1 MNNSVFFDHIRVDS
15 YSSTPKYLQLA
26 HAILGAIK
34 EGKFQKNN
42 ILPSLNE
49 LTTHLEISRETAD
62 RGYKYLRYLGILK
75 AVPGK
80 GHFISKTEVYAP
92 RRICLLVNKISDGK
106 NLFYHELMEALGNNV
121 SIDFYIYNNDFL
133 LFKRLLQQRHDYAY
147 YVILPHFM
155 DNEEE
160 AEALIDTLP
169 KEKLILLD
177 KRLKRV
183 RKNHTN
189 IYEDFEGDIY
199 TALEQAL
206 PSLEKYH
213 TLKLIFHKKSYLP
226 FDIKRG
232 FHRFCQQ
239 YAFERTVLDKIDSIQ
254 LNKGEVYVCVNDD
267 DMVNLLDKISASH
280 LTLGKDLGMISYN
293 ETPLKKYI
301 AGGITTISTDYKQM
315 AFLTAQS
322 IKENKQQDIA
332 LNFCLQLRAS
342 L

>member
-1 MNNSVFFDHIRVDS
+1 MNNSIFFDHIRVDS

-42 ILPSLNE
+42 VLPSLNE

-80 GHFISKTEVYAP
+80 GHFITKTEIYAP
-92 RRICLLVNKISDGK
+92 CRICLLVNKISDGK
-106 NLFYHELMEALGNNV
+106 NIFYHELVRTLGNNV

-133 LFKRLLQQRHDYAY
+133 LFKHLLHQRNDYAY
-147 YVILPHFM
+147 YVILPHFI

-160 AEALIDTLP
+160 AETLIDTLP

-177 KRLKRV
+177 KRLKQV
-183 RKNHTN
+183 KKNHSN

-206 PSLEKYH
+206 PALAKYH
-213 TLKLIFHKKSYLP
+213 TLKLIFHKRSYLP
-226 FDIKRG
+226 IDIKSG
-232 FHRFCQQ
+232 FSRFCQQ
-239 YAFERTVLDKIDSIQ
+239 YAFERAILDKLDPIQ
-254 LNKGEVYVCVNDD
+254 LGRGEVYICVNDD
-267 DMVNLLDKISASH
+267 DMVNLLDKVSASK
-280 LTLGKDLGMISYN
+280 LILGKDLGVISYN

-315 AFLTAQS
+315 AHLTARS
-322 IKENKQQDIA
+322 IKENIEQDVA
-332 LNFCLQLRAS
+332 LNFCLQLRSS